1 MHLELRLLI
10 PSTVD
15 VIGNV
20 SQRTLSVWVLVTAVG
35 GCGGDAS
42 SGGGGIGIG
51 GASGMGG
58 SAGAPER
65 RTWAMGEPCPQTIAR
80 R

>member
-1 MHLELRLLI
+1 MRRQQHGLGAVGVVLL
-10 PSTVD
+10 
-15 VIGNV
+15 
-20 SQRTLSVWVLVTAVG
+20 LSGLG